1 MNLIPLTS
9 VLLFCFILSIA
20 IRRSN
25 KRDES
30 INADFLETVK
40 ASRTAPPA
48 PLSELHFISFPE
60 ELLKDIPCDDKKLQD
75 QLDTLRRLAKTPVI
89 NLHGLT
95 NAEIRDAYGDEKY
108 NELVSA
114 DERYLTLCRVLI
126 NLSDSCIRNYMTDE
140 AEAFLLFAIDTGSD
154 SYDVW
159 HNLGMLY
166 MENVRDRDALG
177 DLIKRAKSIQ
187 GPNGERIQKAL
198 QNIMSLSLVYF

>member
-126 NLSDSCIRNYMTDE
+126 NLSDSCIRNGMTDE

-159 HNLGMLY
+159 HGLGMLY

-177 DLIKRAKSIQ
+177 DLIERAKSIK
-187 GPNGERIQKAL
+187 GPNGKRIQKAL